1 MLFLFLLLVNILFF
15 GWKNWNPLQIVESID
30 PLPASL
36 NSIKLMRETRSENA
50 DRLDEAGKTS
60 GLSPENKTC
69 HTIGPFEDNQMVE
82 ELKQQMQQFTNHL
95 TVRLIQESQL
105 HRYWVYIKAANTED
119 AVATSKLLVL
129 QNVSDYYV
137 MSSGSE
143 KRVSLGHFK
152 EKSYADRRAQQVK
165 DLGFAVETEVVYHY
179 FKLYWLDYELAAS
192 QKDKLRDLVAPYLQ
206 NEISILNRECEKI
219 PY

>member
-15 GWKNWNPLQIVESID
+15 GWQNWNPHQIVESIE

-36 NSIKLMRETRSENA
+36 NSIKLMRETRSENVE
-50 DRLDEAGKTS
+50 RLDEAEKTS
-60 GLSPENKTC
+60 GLLPENKTC
-69 HTIGPFEDNQMVE
+69 HTIGPFEDKQMVE
-82 ELKQQMQQFTNHL
+82 ELKQQMQQFTNQL
-95 TVRLIQESQL
+95 TVRVIQESQL
-105 HRYWVYIKAANTED
+105 HRYWVYIKAANNED
-119 AVATSKLLVL
+119 AVATSKLLIL

-152 EKSYADRRAQQVK
+152 EKSYADRRAQQIK

-179 FKLYWLDYELAAS
+179 FMLYWLDYELAAS
-192 QKDKLRDLVAPYLQ
+192 QKDRLKGLVEPYLQ
-206 NEISILNRECEKI
+206 SEVSILNRECEKI
-219 PY
+219 TH